1 MLNSQATMKIFSIV
15 KTTLADPLVTFKYFE
30 RFIAIFCII
39 MPLILWLA
47 DGGINHPFRDSISD
61 YVYMPHS
68 YVFGMLLCIAA
79 MLFIFNGAVYYK
91 NEPSFNISRHGQWY
105 NVVLGLSLILVICL
119 PYKTYAIPHF
129 IFAGIFFGGN
139 ALITGIFYKDKD
151 KGKSIALALLTVAS
165 VPLAVMHIIS
175 VLAAEWISLSVI
187 GIHFVLSTLAMH
199 QPVNLKGAVK
209 PLPESR

>member
-1 MLNSQATMKIFSIV
+1 MKIFSIV

-79 MLFIFNGAVYYK
+79 MLFIFNGAV
-91 NEPSFNISRHGQWY
+91 S
-105 NVVLGLSLILVICL
+105 
-119 PYKTYAIPHF
+119 
-129 IFAGIFFGGN
+129 
-139 ALITGIFYKDKD
+139 
-151 KGKSIALALLTVAS
+151 
-165 VPLAVMHIIS
+165 
-175 VLAAEWISLSVI
+175 
-187 GIHFVLSTLAMH
+187 
-199 QPVNLKGAVK
+199 
-209 PLPESR
+209 